1 MASNADLAEQ
11 VAHLKARVAVMAKTT
26 AALAQC
32 LSDVARRAAER
43 SDALVRVLTAKGLLS
58 ADELADAVERAQ
70 HEERTRFALVDP
82 EVRAALNELRRALRE
97 EIDQEGRT

>member
-1 MASNADLAEQ
+1 ASNADLAEQ
-11 VAHLKARVAVMAKTT
+11 VAHLKARVAVMANTT
-26 AALAQC
+26 AALAQY

-43 SDALVRVLTAKGLLS
+43 SAALVRVLTDKGLLS

-70 HEERTRFALVDP
+70 HEERTRFALEDP